1 MYRAPTLFDAQTAQR
16 PKGLTTHRAGPPHQD
31 AIPTLPNEQ
40 EQMMKLNSTQTEQA
54 LNQFEAQVLPDD
66 HPAQTELSGIFG
78 DHTFFL
84 DGSGLNVLEP
94 AETAEPDAQTGEIVS
109 LASWS
114 DATLTSLR
122 PHEPEPT
129 GVIVMLERTQ

>member
-1 MYRAPTLFDAQTAQR
+1 
-16 PKGLTTHRAGPPHQD
+16 
-31 AIPTLPNEQ
+31 
-40 EQMMKLNSTQTEQA
+40 MKLNATQVKRT
-54 LNQFEAQVLPDD
+54 LSQFDAEVLPDS
-66 HPAQTELSGIFG
+66 HPAVPQLNTLFG

-84 DGSGLNVLEP
+84 DSGGLNVLEP
-94 AETAEPDAQTGEIVS
+94 AETPEIAGQAGEVVS

-129 GVIVMLERTQ
+129 GVVIALESQH

>member
-1 MYRAPTLFDAQTAQR
+1 
-16 PKGLTTHRAGPPHQD
+16 
-31 AIPTLPNEQ
+31 
-40 EQMMKLNSTQTEQA
+40 MKLNSTQVKQT
-54 LNQFEAQVLPDD
+54 LSQFDAEVLPDS
-66 HPAQTELSGIFG
+66 HPAVPELNDIFG

-84 DGSGLNVLEP
+84 DGEGLNVLEP
-94 AETAEPDAQTGEIVS
+94 AETPEAAAQTGEIVT

-129 GVIVMLERTQ
+129 GVVIVLESKH

>member
-1 MYRAPTLFDAQTAQR
+1 
-16 PKGLTTHRAGPPHQD
+16 
-31 AIPTLPNEQ
+31 
-40 EQMMKLNSTQTEQA
+40 MKLNSTQTEQA
-54 LNQFEAQVLPDD
+54 LSQFEAQALPDN
-66 HPAQTELSGIFG
+66 HPALTQLSGIFG

-94 AETAEPDAQTGEIVS
+94 ADTVETTAKAGEIVS

-114 DATLTSLR
+114 DETLTSLK

-129 GVIVMLERTQ
+129 GVIVMLERTH

>member
-1 MYRAPTLFDAQTAQR
+1 
-16 PKGLTTHRAGPPHQD
+16 
-31 AIPTLPNEQ
+31 
-40 EQMMKLNSTQTEQA
+40 MKLNSTQTEQA
-54 LNQFEAQVLPDD
+54 LSQFEAQVLPDD
-66 HPAQTELSGIFG
+66 HPALRQLSGIFG

-94 AETAEPDAQTGEIVS
+94 TETPATEAQTGEVVS

-114 DATLTSLR
+114 DATLTSLK

-129 GVIVMLERTQ
+129 GVIVMLERKH

>member
-1 MYRAPTLFDAQTAQR
+1 
-16 PKGLTTHRAGPPHQD
+16 
-31 AIPTLPNEQ
+31 
-40 EQMMKLNSTQTEQA
+40 MKLNSTQTEQA
-54 LNQFEAQVLPDD
+54 LSQFEAQVLPDN
-66 HPAQTELSGIFG
+66 HPALRQLSGIFG

-94 AETAEPDAQTGEIVS
+94 AETAATEARAGEIVS

-114 DATLTSLR
+114 DETLTSLK

-129 GVIVMLERTQ
+129 GVIIVLERMH

>member
-1 MYRAPTLFDAQTAQR
+1 
-16 PKGLTTHRAGPPHQD
+16 
-31 AIPTLPNEQ
+31 
-40 EQMMKLNSTQTEQA
+40 MKLSSSQTEQA
-54 LNQFEAQVLPDD
+54 LSQFEAEVLPDD
-66 HPAQTELSGIFG
+66 HPAQKQLSGIYG

-84 DGSGLNVLEP
+84 DGSGLNMLEP
-94 AETAEPDAQTGEIVS
+94 AETAETEAQTGEIVS

-129 GVIVMLERTQ
+129 GVLVVLGRTH

>member
-1 MYRAPTLFDAQTAQR
+1 
-16 PKGLTTHRAGPPHQD
+16 
-31 AIPTLPNEQ
+31 
-40 EQMMKLNSTQTEQA
+40 MKLNATQVKRT
-54 LNQFEAQVLPDD
+54 LSQFDAEVLPDS
-66 HPAQTELSGIFG
+66 HPVVPQLNSLFG

-84 DGSGLNVLEP
+84 DSDGLNVLEP
-94 AETAEPDAQTGEIVS
+94 AETPDVEGQAGEVVS

-129 GVIVMLERTQ
+129 GVVIVLESQH

>member
-1 MYRAPTLFDAQTAQR
+1 
-16 PKGLTTHRAGPPHQD
+16 
-31 AIPTLPNEQ
+31 
-40 EQMMKLNSTQTEQA
+40 MKLNSTQTQQA
-54 LNQFEAQVLPDD
+54 LSQFEAQVLPDD
-66 HPAQTELSGIFG
+66 HPALEQLNGIYG
-78 DHTFFL
+78 EHTFFL

-94 AETAEPDAQTGEIVS
+94 AETAEKETQTGEVVS

-129 GVIVMLERTQ
+129 GVIVMLERKH

>member
-1 MYRAPTLFDAQTAQR
+1 
-16 PKGLTTHRAGPPHQD
+16 
-31 AIPTLPNEQ
+31 
-40 EQMMKLNSTQTEQA
+40 MKLNSTQVEQT
-54 LNQFEAQVLPDD
+54 LSQFEAEVLPDN
-66 HPAQTELSGIFG
+66 HPAVPQLHSIFG

-84 DGSGLNVLEP
+84 DDRGLNVLEP
-94 AETAEPDAQTGEIVS
+94 ADAPEIEVEAGEVIS

-129 GVIVMLERTQ
+129 GVVVLLEPSH

>member
-1 MYRAPTLFDAQTAQR
+1 
-16 PKGLTTHRAGPPHQD
+16 
-31 AIPTLPNEQ
+31 
-40 EQMMKLNSTQTEQA
+40 MKLNSNQAEQA
-54 LNQFEAQVLPDD
+54 LSQFEAELLPED
-66 HPAQTELSGIFG
+66 HPALKQLSGIYG

-94 AETAEPDAQTGEIVS
+94 AETEAEAGEVVS

-129 GVIVMLERTQ
+129 GVIVMLKRAH

>member
-1 MYRAPTLFDAQTAQR
+1 MR
-16 PKGLTTHRAGPPHQD
+16 
-31 AIPTLPNEQ
+31 
-40 EQMMKLNSTQTEQA
+40 LNSTQTEQA
-54 LNQFEAQVLPDD
+54 LSQFEAQVLPDD
-66 HPAQTELSGIFG
+66 HPAQEELSGIYG

-94 AETAEPDAQTGEIVS
+94 AETAETEARTGEIVS

-129 GVIVMLERTQ
+129 GVLVVIERMH

>member
-1 MYRAPTLFDAQTAQR
+1 
-16 PKGLTTHRAGPPHQD
+16 
-31 AIPTLPNEQ
+31 
-40 EQMMKLNSTQTEQA
+40 MKLNSTQTEQA
-54 LNQFEAQVLPDD
+54 LSQFEAQVLPDD
-66 HPAQTELSGIFG
+66 HPAQQELSGIFG

-94 AETAEPDAQTGEIVS
+94 AETAETEARTSEIVS

-129 GVIVMLERTQ
+129 GVLVVIERTH

>member
-1 MYRAPTLFDAQTAQR
+1 
-16 PKGLTTHRAGPPHQD
+16 
-31 AIPTLPNEQ
+31 
-40 EQMMKLNSTQTEQA
+40 MKLNSTQTEQA
-54 LNQFEAQVLPDD
+54 LSQFEAQVLPDD
-66 HPAQTELSGIFG
+66 HPALKQLSGIYG

-94 AETAEPDAQTGEIVS
+94 GETEAQTGEIVS

-129 GVIVMLERTQ
+129 GVIVVLERTH

>member
-1 MYRAPTLFDAQTAQR
+1 
-16 PKGLTTHRAGPPHQD
+16 
-31 AIPTLPNEQ
+31 
-40 EQMMKLNSTQTEQA
+40 MKLNSTQTEHA
-54 LNQFEAQVLPDD
+54 LNQFEAQVLPED
-66 HPAQTELSGIFG
+66 HPALRQLSGIFG

-94 AETAEPDAQTGEIVS
+94 ADTAETDAQTGEIVS
-109 LASWS
+109 LANWS

-129 GVIVMLERTQ
+129 GVLVVLDSKH

>member
-1 MYRAPTLFDAQTAQR
+1 
-16 PKGLTTHRAGPPHQD
+16 
-31 AIPTLPNEQ
+31 
-40 EQMMKLNSTQTEQA
+40 MKLNSTETEQA
-54 LNQFEAQVLPDD
+54 LSQFEAQVLPDN
-66 HPAQTELSGIFG
+66 HPALRQLSGIFG

-94 AETAEPDAQTGEIVS
+94 AETAATEARAGEIVS

-114 DATLTSLR
+114 DETLTSLK

-129 GVIVMLERTQ
+129 GVIVMLERTH

>member
-1 MYRAPTLFDAQTAQR
+1 
-16 PKGLTTHRAGPPHQD
+16 
-31 AIPTLPNEQ
+31 
-40 EQMMKLNSTQTEQA
+40 MKLNSTQVRQT
-54 LNQFEAQVLPDD
+54 LSQFDAEVLPDS
-66 HPAQTELSGIFG
+66 HPAVPQLNDLFG

-84 DGSGLNVLEP
+84 DGGGLNVLEP
-94 AETAEPDAQTGEIVS
+94 AETPEAEKVQTGEIVS

-129 GVIVMLERTQ
+129 GVVIVLESKH